1 MKHIL
6 QAGLIGIVLAT
17 SGAAALAETKREL
30 AVKLVTLQQADY
42 ESLGRE
48 IAANTAQRLLQA
60 VLPAVDGLPA
70 DKREA
75 AARDVQAEIK
85 KFFDGVEPMLKT
97 AAAKSSQAVVPPLL
111 EEKFSEDE
119 LKQIIAWVDSP
130 LSRKYRQF
138 TVELPDKVMEK
149 TVADTKAQMDPK
161 FKALDQTLMKRL
173 GITPGSGAGG
183 GTGGKSPKK

>member
-6 QAGLIGIVLAT
+6 HAGLLGIVLAT
-17 SGAAALAETKREL
+17 SGTAALAETKREL

-70 DKREA
+70 DKRDA

-85 KFFDGVEPMLKT
+85 KFFDGVAPMLKT